1 MQALEGIRVLDLSR
15 LLPGPYCSMT
25 LADFGAEVIKI
36 ESPGEGDYAR
46 EFSPIHECGMGY
58 FFLMLN
64 RNKKSVSLDLK
75 NTDDLETFLA
85 LAKTAD
91 VVIDGFRPGITDR
104 LGIGYSALS
113 ELNPRL
119 IYCAITAFGQN
130 GPYSQV
136 AGHDLNL
143 MSLAGATNLI
153 GSPDGPPAIS
163 GVQTADLSSAMNAVN
178 GILLAILAREKTG
191 RGQFIDIAMY
201 DSVLAMLP
209 ADANIYFCNGE
220 TTKRGGSW
228 LTGQLPNY
236 SIFETK
242 DRRYISL
249 GAVEKKFWAR
259 ICETIGRDDLIE
271 TFGDPKR
278 REDVFRL
285 LSDIFKSR
293 TMAEW
298 VMAFEKADACF
309 SPVLELDEA
318 FNHPQALAREMIV
331 EFDDPRIGKHMHTGM
346 PIKLS
351 DTPGTIRS
359 AAPKLGEHN
368 REILSPL
375 LKELNNV

>member
-1 MQALEGIRVLDLSR
+1 
-15 LLPGPYCSMT
+15 MT

-46 EFSPIHECGMGY
+46 EFAPIHECGMGY

-75 NTDDLETFLA
+75 NTDDMEKFLA
-85 LAKTAD
+85 LVKTVD
-91 VVIDGFRPGITDR
+91 VVIEGFRPGVTDR
-104 LGIGYSALS
+104 LGISYTALS
-113 ELNPRL
+113 EINPRL
-119 IYCAITAFGQN
+119 IYCSITAFGQN
-130 GPYSQV
+130 GPYSKV
-136 AGHDLNL
+136 IGHDLNL

-163 GVQTADLSSAMNAVN
+163 GVQLADLSSAMNAVN

-191 RGQFIDIAMY
+191 CGQFIDISMY

-209 ADANIYFCNGE
+209 ADASIYFCNGE

-242 DRRYISL
+242 DKRYISL
-249 GAVEKKFWAR
+249 GAVEKKFWAE
-259 ICETIGRDDLIE
+259 ICKTLGRDDLIE
-271 TFGDPKR
+271 TFDDPKQ
-278 REDVFRL
+278 REDVFL
-285 LSDIFKSR
+285 QLSDIFKSK

-298 VMAFEKADACF
+298 VTVFDGVDACF

-318 FNHPQALAREMIV
+318 FNHPQTLAREMLI
-331 EFDDPRIGKHMHTGM
+331 ELDDPRTGKHKHAGI
-346 PIKLS
+346 PVKLS
-351 DTPGTIRS
+351 HTPGTIRS
-359 AAPKLGEHN
+359 GAPKLGEHN
-368 REILSPL
+368 DEILSSL
-375 LKELNNV
+375 LK